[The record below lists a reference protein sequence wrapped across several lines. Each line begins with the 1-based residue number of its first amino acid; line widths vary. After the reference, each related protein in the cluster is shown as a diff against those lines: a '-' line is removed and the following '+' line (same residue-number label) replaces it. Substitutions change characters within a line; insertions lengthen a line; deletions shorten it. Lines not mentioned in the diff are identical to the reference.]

1 MRTVVLSLFCSLHVL
16 SGTANSPGCTSN
28 NPYNILLN
36 YYCKTSESGGDY
48 IGTISRTISGR
59 TCQSWEV
66 QYPHKHHFEDELP
79 GSAAAHRNYCRN
91 PSNKMSGGP
100 WCFTTDPSV
109 EWEYCNVPMCQYDC
123 LYTKKGREYI
133 GSMSKTKS
141 GRTCQR
147 WDSQTPHVIPAALT
161 SRFSGPFSCHEN
173 FCRNTA
179 NASRPWCYTT
189 DPEVKMEF
197 CDIDFCNKK

>member
-1 MRTVVLSLFCSLHVL
+1 MNTYSD
-16 SGTANSPGCTSN
+16 
-28 NPYNILLN
+28 

-79 GSAAAHRNYCRN
+79 GSVAAHRNYCRN

-109 EWEYCNVPMCQYDC
+109 EWEYCNVPMCR
-123 LYTKKGREYI
+123 KYI
-133 GSMSKTKS
+133 
-141 GRTCQR
+141 
-147 WDSQTPHVIPAALT
+147 D
-161 SRFSGPFSCHEN
+161 
-173 FCRNTA
+173 
-179 NASRPWCYTT
+179 ASPGA
-189 DPEVKMEF
+189 
-197 CDIDFCNKK
+197 